1 MFLSKPKG
9 YPTLQ
14 LLLSYGRNYV
24 FAIFL
29 VYASIFL
36 NVNLLYSDKFE
47 NLFSRWEKI
56 SSGTEDSINVTNST
70 DLLELLRSQL
80 LIESDKA
87 NNLSSEQERIVS
99 DILSQ
104 LSVLS
109 PELSNQDGNST
120 LAEKRLKLQ
129 NQLASEQEILA
140 RINSFSNEF
149 SLKVDK
155 IDRIIRDR
163 FVERLFSLGPSPLGI
178 SNWASFSSDISRFFS
193 SLVMES
199 QVKMGSFTLN
209 QAAEFSLNALF
220 WFLVGFSILFWLYP
234 ACRRKIKDLMQIKS
248 NNYKVKLFVASN
260 NLLQLILPLA
270 GLVCIMYALNV
281 LPIFD
286 FHGKL
291 LLELAPFVLLFL
303 VAARWLGLSLFSN
316 SVRAGQLLELDDSKA
331 NWSARAVFLVG
342 VAIAFDFLFKTM
354 LSNNLL
360 SEPGYSVATFLVVTF
375 LSVVIFQ
382 TSRFISASQA
392 KSSVMGNKNVIL
404 KLLINL
410 STYVSLIAPFLT
422 IFGFFEAGRYL
433 VISLS
438 ISYFLIGTSY
448 VLFDLF
454 MNIYRAVLL
463 FSKPDISYESLEDSS
478 ITPVIVASMIALVN
492 LPIIFL
498 IWGGRVAEL
507 RLFWDRLNEGYSLG
521 AAQINLPGF
530 ISLIVFFSF
539 GYLITKFLQGVLRDS
554 VLPKTRLE
562 AGGQKAI
569 VSGFGYIGNILA
581 ALIAISL
588 IGLDLSSL
596 AIIAG
601 ALSVGLGFGMQ
612 TVVSNFVSGIIL
624 LVERP
629 IQEGDWIEVSGYSG
643 TVKKIS
649 VRATHLE
656 TLDKAIV
663 VVPNSAII
671 TGTVLNWMHGDK
683 NGRISVPI
691 EVAYGSNP
699 DRIKRLLLDIAGKHP
714 QVLGDPKPTV
724 VFRGFGES
732 ALKFELRAYIDTKFG
747 LYVKSDINFDIAK
760 VFQKNKIEIPFPQR
774 DINIRYPGGAIEK

>member
-1 MFLSKPKG
+1 MFLSKRKECSVFQIVLS
-9 YPTLQ
+9 YVRNYICKIF
-14 LLLSYGRNYV
+14 LLLALIVS
-24 FAIFL
+24 
-29 VYASIFL
+29 
-36 NVNLLYSDKFE
+36 NVNFLYSENFE
-47 NLFSRWEKI
+47 ELFSRWEKI
-56 SSGTEDSINVTNST
+56 SSGTQGSINTTNAT
-70 DLLELLRSQL
+70 DLLELLRNQL
-80 LIESDKA
+80 LIESNKA
-87 NNLSSEQERIVS
+87 SDLSSKQERVVS
-99 DILSQ
+99 DILAQ
-104 LSVLS
+104 LSVVG
-109 PELSNQDGNST
+109 PESSIQEETST
-120 LAEKRLKLQ
+120 LSEKRLELQ
-129 NQLASEQEILA
+129 DQLVSEQEILA

-149 SLKVDK
+149 ALKITK

-163 FVERLFSLGPSPLGI
+163 FVERLFNLGPSPLGI
-178 SNWASFSSDISRFFS
+178 SNWASFFSDTSRFVL
-193 SLVMES
+193 SLVTET
-199 QVKMGSFTLN
+199 QVKLGTFTFI
-209 QAAEFSLNALF
+209 QATEFSLNALF
-220 WFLVGFSILFWLYP
+220 WVLVGFSILFWLYP
-234 ACRRKIKDLMQIKS
+234 TCRRKIKATIKVEN
-248 NNYKVKLFVASN
+248 NNYKVKFFIALN
-260 NLLQLILPLA
+260 NLAQLILPLV

-281 LPIFD
+281 IPIFD
-286 FHGKL
+286 FHGKF
-291 LLELAPFVLLFL
+291 LLELAPSLLL
-303 VAARWLGLSLFSN
+303 CAVAARWLGLSLFSN

-331 NWSARAVFLVG
+331 NWTARAVYMVG
-342 VAIAFDFLFKTM
+342 VAIAFDLLFKAM

-360 SEPGYSVATFLVVTF
+360 SHSSYSVATLLIVTF
-375 LSVVIFQ
+375 LSVLVFQ
-382 TSRFISASQA
+382 MSRLIAVAQLA
-392 KSSVMGNKNVIL
+392 LNLTGNKNAIL
-404 KLLINL
+404 KLLINI
-410 STYVSLIAPFLT
+410 SIYASLIAPFLT

-433 VISLS
+433 IINLLV
-438 ISYFLIGTSY
+438 SYFLIGTSY

-454 MNIYRAVLL
+454 MNVYRAVSL
-463 FSKPDISYESLEDSS
+463 FSNPDVPYETVEDSS
-478 ITPVIVASMIALVN
+478 IIPILVALIITLVN

-521 AAQINLPGF
+521 TAQINLSGF
-530 ISLIVFFSF
+530 ISLIVFFTF
-539 GYLITKFLQGVLRDS
+539 GYLITKFLQGILRDS

-562 AGGQKAI
+562 VGGQKAL

-588 IGLDLSSL
+588 VGLDLSSL

-691 EVAYGSNP
+691 DVAYGSDP
-699 DRIKRLLLDIAGKHP
+699 DIIKKLLLDIAGNHP
-714 QVLGDPKPTV
+714 QVLTDPEPSV

-732 ALKFELRAYIDTKFG
+732 ALQFELRAYIDTKFG
-747 LYVKSDINFDIAK
+747 LYVKSDINFNIAK
-760 VFQKNKIEIPFPQR
+760 VFEKNKIEIPFPQR
-774 DINIRYPGGAIEK
+774 DINIRYSEGSKEN